1 MKFNQVE
8 NYHKARYL
16 TKVNKLKNKYKN
28 FLIYGHNS
36 IQFDMK
42 LIFEVAIDYYE
53 VVPIMINK
61 IVLGYKIQRDDIE
74 IIFKDSFLMLPQSLK
89 NLGLALKIFRS
100 NYYEAN
106 TIVSLPWRVE
116 RRLCWRD
123 S

>member
-106 TIVSLPWRVE
+106 TIVSLP
-116 RRLCWRD
+116 
-123 S
+123 